1 MVGIHVG
8 DCRSVPSTGFTLSL
22 PPSSPY
28 PPPCVFCTQAV
39 GRQGQSPWDTVGQA
53 VWCSPTVQ
61 RKRDQRGPT
70 PFRQQEAEEIL
81 LLVDVTLNVRMIS
94 LWDGGGGGERSEE
107 TGLETC
113 PWCMLYFE
121 CWSILR
127 CWYVGKINQL
137 SYSPA
142 LEPDKAGERS
152 KSIGTGHLVHA
163 WEPHHHSAP
172 RGRET
177 EDSTQILG
185 LLCSVLLTNPPV
197 HRTFYD
203 TTQGIYLPG
212 SETTGNWTASNVRPW
227 VRTSRAGFPF
237 WAHR

>member
-1 MVGIHVG
+1 
-8 DCRSVPSTGFTLSL
+8 
-22 PPSSPY
+22 
-28 PPPCVFCTQAV
+28 
-39 GRQGQSPWDTVGQA
+39 
-53 VWCSPTVQ
+53 
-61 RKRDQRGPT
+61 
-70 PFRQQEAEEIL
+70 
-81 LLVDVTLNVRMIS
+81 
-94 LWDGGGGGERSEE
+94 
-107 TGLETC
+107 
-113 PWCMLYFE
+113 MLYFE

-152 KSIGTGHLVHA
+152 KSIGTGHLVDA

-185 LLCSVLLTNPPV
+185 PLCSVLLTNPSA

-203 TTQGIYLPG
+203 ATQGIYLPG
-212 SETTGNWTASNVRPW
+212 SETTGN
-227 VRTSRAGFPF
+227 
-237 WAHR
+237 